1 MSYDDALYA
10 TVSLCIS
17 EEKKQ
22 EMLWLLDRRR
32 LIQEYRKGNTEFSM
46 EYQRKQ
52 VNRPI
57 IWTCTQ
63 ARVYIQPDTQDIL
76 CFVYSYD
83 ISTQKTL
90 REMIDTVVNLDYDY
104 MALLDCIN
112 NNYIIYAQNEETQ
125 TTLPPFHTTNYEDE
139 VIKYARQYLL
149 PEDVEQNIHDMSIPN
164 ILEQLQEK
172 EVFTSFCCLREKNG
186 AIKRKKLQFSYLD
199 RANKRVLITRTDIT
213 DMYQKEQEYI
223 QSLRTAMAGAQQ
235 ANIAKT
241 EFLSRMSHDLR
252 TPMNAIIGLTA
263 LAKDEVTDAKAIDEY
278 LDKIN
283 SAGKFLLGLVNDCL
297 DIEKISSG
305 KMELHPQPYPY
316 EEFRNSIHTMFVPL
330 CKQKNITFL
339 YDENKTHDSILVDK
353 VRFEQIFFNL
363 LSNAVKFTPE
373 GGKVE
378 CIILNQM
385 IEEGTVSCDFI
396 VRDNGCGM
404 SQEFQKHMFIPFE
417 QEQNENSMQS
427 QGTGLGL
434 SIVKSIVDMMGG
446 TITIQSRR
454 GEGTEVKIHLDIPI
468 APRMEQSVNTLHN
481 SKNNNLR
488 GIHVLLVEDHPLNRE
503 IAKKLL

>member
-1 MSYDDALYA
+1 
-10 TVSLCIS
+10 
-17 EEKKQ
+17 
-22 EMLWLLDRRR
+22 
-32 LIQEYRKGNTEFSM
+32 
-46 EYQRKQ
+46 
-52 VNRPI
+52 
-57 IWTCTQ
+57 
-63 ARVYIQPDTQDIL
+63 
-76 CFVYSYD
+76 
-83 ISTQKTL
+83 
-90 REMIDTVVNLDYDY
+90 MIDTVVNLDYDY

-149 PEDVEQNIHDMSIPN
+149 PEDVEQNI
-164 ILEQLQEK
+164 
-172 EVFTSFCCLREKNG
+172 
-186 AIKRKKLQFSYLD
+186 
-199 RANKRVLITRTDIT
+199 
-213 DMYQKEQEYI
+213 
-223 QSLRTAMAGAQQ
+223 
-235 ANIAKT
+235 
-241 EFLSRMSHDLR
+241 HDLR

-503 IAKKLL
+503 IAKKLLEKREMVVTCAENGQEAFMIFNNSEVYYYQVVLMDIRMPVMNGLESTEAIRKSDREDAGTIPIIAMTANAFEEDVEITRLAGMNAHLSKPIEPQKLYETLEKSIL